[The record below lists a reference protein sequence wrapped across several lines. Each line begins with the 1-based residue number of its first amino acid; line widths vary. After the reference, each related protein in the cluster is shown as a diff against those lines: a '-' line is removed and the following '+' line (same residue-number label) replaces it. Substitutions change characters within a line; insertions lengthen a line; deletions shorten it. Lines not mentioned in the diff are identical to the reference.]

1 MRTNPVMDRPTTPGH
16 HLTIRPLRE
25 VANLH
30 TDRMT
35 RPWVAAG
42 LAAALVPSACSNDD
56 RGEVDQRRSPSLST
70 YEAESGAVHVA
81 DFNDQVGPG
90 SKTVTIPS
98 SSERILVRFD
108 CLGPGESY
116 RISISGDGFGGST
129 CDAIREFGGVP
140 YGSSDVKRGQRFT
153 IKVKVAESVRWSA
166 SIDLP
171 ESEAASDRLV
181 NTRSSSWTSSTP
193 QAGYHHGPK
202 ESPEQRSSSLE
213 RERFTVVAQLQKLLD
228 ARHSRRISVPGG
240 STSTPATRRA
250 ASSHPR
256 LVSPTRSGA
265 RTSGSDAEQRRT
277 IRPPR

>member
-1 MRTNPVMDRPTTPGH
+1 
-16 HLTIRPLRE
+16 
-25 VANLH
+25 
-30 TDRMT
+30 MT
-35 RPWVAAG
+35 RPWVAVGFAAV
-42 LAAALVPSACSNDD
+42 LALSACSDD
-56 RGEVDQRRSPSLST
+56 GGVAAEAKRTSPLSA

-81 DFNDQVGPG
+81 DFNDEVGPG

-181 NTRSSSWTSSTP
+181 NARSSSWTSPTP

-213 RERFTVVAQLQKLLD
+213 RERFTVATQLKKLSD
-228 ARHSRRISVPGG
+228 ARSFQADLRAGRVDFDSRDPSRGIEP
-240 STSTPATRRA
+240 
-250 ASSHPR
+250 
-256 LVSPTRSGA
+256 PTA
-265 RTSGSDAEQRRT
+265 REPD
-277 IRPPR
+277 